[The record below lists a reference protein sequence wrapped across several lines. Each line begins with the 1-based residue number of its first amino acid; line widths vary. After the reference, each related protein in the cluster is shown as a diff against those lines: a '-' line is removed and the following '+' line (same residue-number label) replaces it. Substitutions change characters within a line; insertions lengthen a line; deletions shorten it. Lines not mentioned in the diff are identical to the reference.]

1 MRIIYQSGKLY
12 LSLTKDEYKD
22 LKDGVPNDI
31 DLFWLPHLL
40 KDISEANYQ
49 RLKDFTKND

>member
-22 LKDGVPNDI
+22 LKDGVPNEI